1 MRNTVRSR
9 NSLRNK
15 HIAQLEETKTSLN
28 QIKNAASKQLVANS
42 KSDQDTSSSGEHSR
56 LGSAKGAHYNTP

>member
-28 QIKNAASKQLVANS
+28 QIKNAASKQLANS

-56 LGSAKGAHYNTP
+56 IGSAKGAHHNTP

>member
-28 QIKNAASKQLVANS
+28 QIKNAVSKQLANS
-42 KSDQDTSSSGEHSR
+42 KSDQDTSSSGEQSR
-56 LGSAKGAHYNTP
+56 IGSAKGAHHNTP